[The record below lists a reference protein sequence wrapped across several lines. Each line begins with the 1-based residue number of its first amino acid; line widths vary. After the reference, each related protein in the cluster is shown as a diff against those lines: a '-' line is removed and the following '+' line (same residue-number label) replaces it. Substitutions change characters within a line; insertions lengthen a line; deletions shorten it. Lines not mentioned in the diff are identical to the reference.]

1 MKRFTL
7 LFASILLTIPV
18 FATDITINTDT
29 DYDKAT
35 YDGNNLII
43 TGGSTLTFQDC
54 TPATSSTMV
63 FTLGDSAVEG
73 DTGNITFN
81 MTTPQP
87 SANPTEANCIALKD
101 GNVTFNGKGVITIQG
116 GGDVAT
122 YTGGDSQLSSIT
134 FALANGSQINVTAG
148 RLING
153 HWGFQHWDQNQADLY
168 LAEGATL
175 DLWDGASVY
184 VNALNGA
191 GTITPNG
198 RTPRGPMYIGNGDG
212 SGTFDGTIQSNAKII
227 KVGTGTQTFTGQN
240 SQLSLQVSNGTVELT
255 GNGLPA
261 GAGNT
266 VTVDEGATLKISNAY
281 NFNNKFTGKGTVEY
295 ANSEADYTF
304 SAANITNF
312 ADFEGTLQ
320 IDTKLFY
327 VAGNITNDKM
337 TISLNGGDL
346 RNRDTTRTVATN
358 LRIDSASGG
367 LHPGWGKQQL
377 IITGKVS
384 DGLADTLNIVADSN
398 TGDNA
403 SWVVLSNPN
412 NDYTNTVV
420 NHYLK
425 VTATGAL
432 GTGKVTI
439 NSGKVLDLTNTT
451 IDASRLA
458 NSGTITSSST
468 DAPAVIT
475 MNGANLGGTL
485 SGNVQLILTGEKST
499 LRNTSSATGGV
510 LIQNM
515 ANNNAS
521 MASGLGT
528 GTLTLDNGLLMNV
541 DRGLGLYQPV
551 VVTSKGGS
559 LRAGYLTSQGGLG
572 STGGISGEGKL
583 TLNYGEGNSAPI
595 TMAGENTYTGG
606 TAIVGGG
613 TNLIYIASNSPF
625 GTGQVDASTN
635 TTVFSFLTSGNYA
648 RSYFS
653 GNFNLNDSIA
663 VSNISMNMDDT
674 ANMFNNTTVWTANN
688 TTYSYNTT
696 IQTEET
702 TTLEFGK
709 HFDDSV
715 AIFVTNLNTGEKT
728 TVMNV
733 KEGWTVKSYGT
744 FTFEAGVPYEI
755 DVRLGQGSGGVGVAQ
770 NDTLNGLNDDPDD
783 LVGVGVRVAGTTDK
797 FQRLTIFEDGN
808 WAFTD
813 GSVKT
818 VGRDWELPNDLK
830 IAAKT
835 IQVKNT
841 GMGNATLSGKITGTG
856 TLAVSN
862 TSELADDL
870 TGMVIFNGA
879 PATAAD
885 TFNVTVADGT
895 KFSGNG
901 TIGGNLTMASGS
913 CLVLD
918 ETQDLGKL
926 TVSGTFNAQ
935 GATLNVTQTTPDSEI
950 KITANAADLTG
961 ATINYTYNGDVSE
974 LDDFATVQIVDANNL
989 AGFDSLT
996 FNFASDTGAILSR
1009 YWVDG
1014 GALYAQLG
1022 NTSSI
1027 PEPSTLLLAL
1037 LAVGGVFGLRKS
1049 RRATLK

>member
-7 LFASILLTIPV
+7 LFAVMLLTSPV
-18 FATDITINTDT
+18 FAADITINTDT
-29 DYDKAT
+29 EYDKTT

-54 TPATSSTMV
+54 TPATNSTMV

-81 MTTPQP
+81 MTTPQE
-87 SANPTEANCIALKD
+87 NPNENNCIALLN
-101 GNVTFNGKGVITIQG
+101 GNVTFNGLGVITVQG
-116 GGDVAT
+116 GADVAT
-122 YTGGDSQLSSIT
+122 YTGGDSTLSSIT
-134 FALANGSQINVTAG
+134 FALSKGSQINVAAG
-148 RLING
+148 KLING
-153 HWGFQHWDQNQADLY
+153 HWGFQHWDQNQADLN

-184 VNALNGA
+184 VNALTGS
-191 GTITPNG
+191 GTVTPG
-198 RTPRGPMYIGNGDG
+198 TRTPRGPMYIGNGDG
-212 SGTFDGTIQSNAKII
+212 SGTFDGTIQANAEII
-227 KVGTGTQTFTGQN
+227 KVGTGTQTFTGAN
-240 SQLSLQVSNGTVELT
+240 SQKSLKISNGTVELT
-255 GNGLPA
+255 GNGRPA
-261 GAGNT
+261 GSGNT

-281 NFNNKFTGKGTVEY
+281 AFDNKFTGKGTVEY
-295 ANSEADYTF
+295 ANTAADYTF

-312 ADFEGTLQ
+312 NDFEGTLQ
-320 IDTKLFY
+320 VDTKLFY
-327 VAGNITNDKM
+327 VAGDITNDKM

-346 RNRDTTRTVATN
+346 RNRDVTRTVAAN
-358 LRIDSASGG
+358 IRIDNSETGG

-377 IITGKVS
+377 IITGKIS
-384 DGLADTLNIVADSN
+384 DGEADTLNIVTDSN
-398 TGDNA
+398 VGDNA

-439 NSGKVLDLTNTT
+439 NSGKVLDLTNTAISGT
-451 IDASRLA
+451 RLA
-458 NSGTITSSST
+458 NSGTITSSSA

-475 MNGANLGGTL
+475 MDGATL
-485 SGNVQLILTGEKST
+485 SGTITGNVQVVLNTKST
-499 LRNTSSATGGV
+499 LSCTSTATGGV

-515 ANNNAS
+515 STNYSSTGA
-521 MASGLGT
+521 GLGA
-528 GTLTLDNGLLMNV
+528 GTVTLDNGLLMNV
-541 DRGLGLYQPV
+541 NRGLGIYQPV

-559 LRAGYLTSQGGLG
+559 LRAGYVASQGGLG
-572 STGGISGEGKL
+572 VTGGISGEGKL
-583 TLNYGEGNSAPI
+583 TLNSGEGNSAPI
-595 TMAGENTYTGG
+595 TMASENTYTGG

-635 TTVFSFLTSGNYA
+635 TTAFSFLTSGNYA
-648 RSYFS
+648 RSFFT
-653 GNFNLNDSIA
+653 GKFNVDDSMA
-663 VSNISMNMDDT
+663 VSNIKMNMDDT
-674 ANMFNNTTVWTANN
+674 ANSRDTAAWQNNTTNV
-688 TTYSYNTT
+688 TYSYNTT
-696 IQTEET
+696 IQTAET

-733 KEGWTVKSYGT
+733 LEGWTVKSYGT
-744 FTFEAGVPYEI
+744 FTFEGGVPYEI
-755 DVRLGQGSGGVGVAQ
+755 DVRLGQGGGGVGVAQ
-770 NDTLNGLNDDPDD
+770 NDTLNGLNDDPND

-797 FQRLTIFEDGN
+797 FQRLTIYEDGN

-835 IQVKNT
+835 ITIKNT

-856 TLAVSN
+856 TLAMSN

-870 TGMVIFNGA
+870 TGMMIFNGA

-895 KFSGNG
+895 KFTGNG

-926 TVSGTFNAQ
+926 TVSGALNAQ
-935 GATLNVTQTTPDSEI
+935 GTTFDVMRTSSDPEF
-950 KITANAADLTG
+950 KITADSADLTN
-961 ATINYTYNGDVSE
+961 ATINFTYNGDVSE
-974 LDDFATVQIVDANNL
+974 LDELTTIQIVDSENL
-989 AGFDSLT
+989 TGFDSAT

-1009 YWVDG
+1009 YWVEG
-1014 GALYAQLG
+1014 GALFAELG
-1022 NTSSI
+1022 NSSSL

-1037 LAVGGVFGLRKS
+1037 LAFGGVISSRKLRAFVRK
-1049 RRATLK
+1049 